1 MTAGATG
8 IGRPGSARE
17 RPRPDRGG
25 RDRARRRR
33 AAWRGLPATIWYL
46 LFLVAPLI
54 VLVVMSFGERSPNGG
69 YAPAFTLEQ
78 YANFGTRLTPLVN
91 TLWLASVGTLLCLVV
106 GFPLAYVMALKVRGG
121 WKLVLTALVIIPFW
135 TSFLIRTYAWM
146 SLLGANGIPR
156 ILESAGFGDI
166 QLLNTPFAV
175 GLGIVYNYL
184 PLITLPIFVSL
195 ERLDRSLIEA
205 SRDLGA
211 GPVATLR
218 QVVLPLAA
226 PGIIS
231 GCLLVFIPVMGEY
244 LIPILL
250 GGGKTYF
257 LGNAL
262 ADLFLQSRNWPFGSM
277 FGTVFVAGMLVLV
290 GIYGVI
296 TRRLVRSGREASLL

>member
-1 MTAGATG
+1 MTADAARRA
-8 IGRPGSARE
+8 RPGRS
-17 RPRPDRGG
+17 
-25 RDRARRRR
+25 RRRR
-33 AAWRGLPATIWYL
+33 AGLLIVPATIWYA
-46 LFLVAPLI
+46 LFLVAPLV
-54 VLVVMSFGERSPNGG
+54 VLAVMSFGERSPNGG
-69 YAPAFTLEQ
+69 YLPAFTFEQ
-78 YANFGTRLTPLVN
+78 YAQLGTRLTPVVN
-91 TLWLASVGTLLCLVV
+91 TLWLASLGTLLCLLV
-106 GFPLAYVMALKVRGG
+106 GFPLAYVMALKVSGG
-121 WKLVLTALVIIPFW
+121 WRLVLTALVVIPFW

-156 ILESAGFGDI
+156 LVEGLGGGDI

-184 PLITLPIFVSL
+184 PLMTLPIFVSL
-195 ERLDRSLIEA
+195 DRLDRSLVEA

-211 GPVATLR
+211 GPLATLR

-226 PGIIS
+226 PGVIS

-277 FGTVFVAGMLVLV
+277 LGSVFVAGMLILV
-290 GIYGVI
+290 GVYVLI
-296 TRRLVRSGREASLL
+296 TRRLVRHGREASLL